1 MTRSLLAVYAHPD
14 DEVFGAGGTLAR
26 YAGQGA
32 RVVLACATR
41 GEVGEISDP
50 SLATPDTLGEVRE
63 RELREAGKALG
74 IADIRFLGYRDS
86 GMAGAPENDDPRCY
100 YRADPDTAVRQIV
113 ALMREIRPQVVIT
126 FEPFGGYGHPDHIAV
141 SRYTTAAFDAAGDA
155 ARYPDS
161 GPVWQPRRL
170 FYSLI
175 PNRFFRELRERMEQ
189 LGLDTSHI
197 RRPDEIPGRPPDEV
211 ITTVM
216 DVADFTAAKW
226 AAANAHRT
234 QFGPNSL
241 FRQVPEA
248 MIQQMIA
255 QEYFIQARPNDGSEP
270 VTGDLFAGLE

>member
-155 ARYPDS
+155 ARYPDLGS
-161 GPVWQPRRL
+161 VWQPRRL

>member
-1 MTRSLLAVYAHPD
+1 MTRTLLAVYAHPD

-26 YAGQGA
+26 YASQGA
-32 RVVLACATR
+32 KVVLACATR

-50 SLATPDTLGEVRE
+50 SLATPETLGEVRE
-63 RELREAGKALG
+63 RELWQAGKALG
-74 IADIRFLGYRDS
+74 ITDIRFLGYRDS
-86 GMAGAPENDDPRCY
+86 GMAGTPENDDPRCY
-100 YRADPDTAVRQIV
+100 HRADPDTAVGQIV
-113 ALMREIRPQVVIT
+113 ALMREVRPQVVIT

-141 SRYTTAAFDAAGDA
+141 SKYTTAAFDAAGDA

-161 GPVWQPRRL
+161 GSAWQPRRL

-211 ITTVM
+211 ITTVVN
-216 DVADFTAAKW
+216 VADFVAAKW

-241 FRQVPEA
+241 FRQVPEP
-248 MIQQMIA
+248 MIQHMIA
-255 QEYFIQARPNDGSEP
+255 QEYFIQARPNDGSKP
-270 VTGDLFAGLE
+270 VTGDLFIGLE